1 MIDKDIDQKQHDEII
16 NILNKNENKVKTCY
30 LEAKQ
35 STTAKIIVCLVTL
48 VSIIPGWIMYFCLR
62 DELLY
67 YEAKT
72 CRKLLIILTLIWVVL
87 IISGIIFLFVTGC
100 NTGKYLLTE

>member
-48 VSIIPGWIMYFCLR
+48 VSIIPG
-62 DELLY
+62 
-67 YEAKT
+67 
-72 CRKLLIILTLIWVVL
+72 
-87 IISGIIFLFVTGC
+87 
-100 NTGKYLLTE
+100 